1 MEYVTTNIRDVVFC
15 RYGMDYLKSF
25 PRMDDLAIG
34 SFRINLDYLIFQKQ
48 RHLDSD
54 NNTSLVGMSF
64 LKTKGQV
71 EMNRINSPEK
81 RGLGLGSNL
90 ISPFYRPEEPDTLQF
105 DSVFESGNLA
115 VAMKVNDNEYNLIL

>member
-1 MEYVTTNIRDVVFC
+1 M
-15 RYGMDYLKSF
+15 
-25 PRMDDLAIG
+25 
-34 SFRINLDYLIFQKQ
+34 
-48 RHLDSD
+48 DSD

-81 RGLGLGSNL
+81 KGLGVGGNM
-90 ISPFYRPEEPDTLQF
+90 ITPFYRPDEPDSLHF